1 MDDGRLRFPIQR
13 QAEQQS
19 CRCKRRHPTKVR
31 FKTIPAFCRNLFPA
45 GTLTKLA
52 HHLKQ
57 IEKEQDF
64 DNPFSGLGQ
73 VLRAAKECYL
83 HSSTQPGFHKALYSD
98 AYSVVRSTGLGDPGK
113 KKTKKPP
120 VGSLGEALRDPF
132 GLFSQVVQPV
142 QATSVVRL
150 CVLRYAYISTYIPRY
165 LHIPIPLT
173 VVSPVS
179 LPKRGQNRLHLPTS
193 RGVTLGR

>member
-19 CRCKRRHPTKVR
+19 CRCKRRHPMKVR

-73 VLRAAKECYL
+73 VLRAAKECF
-83 HSSTQPGFHKALYSD
+83 T
-98 AYSVVRSTGLGDPGK
+98 
-113 KKTKKPP
+113 
-120 VGSLGEALRDPF
+120 
-132 GLFSQVVQPV
+132 
-142 QATSVVRL
+142 RL
-150 CVLRYAYISTYIPRY
+150 CDISLFGRRGPGNDCGKAVLYVRTHIPAYI
-165 LHIPIPLT
+165 PI
-173 VVSPVS
+173 S
-179 LPKRGQNRLHLPTS
+179 LQPSSVCLK
-193 RGVTLGR
+193 LGRVQKQRYMPISTFAW

>member
-1 MDDGRLRFPIQR
+1 M
-13 QAEQQS
+13 
-19 CRCKRRHPTKVR
+19 
-31 FKTIPAFCRNLFPA
+31 
-45 GTLTKLA
+45 
-52 HHLKQ
+52 
-57 IEKEQDF
+57 
-64 DNPFSGLGQ
+64 
-73 VLRAAKECYL
+73 LRAAKECYL
-83 HSSTQPGFHKALYSD
+83 HNSTQPGLHKALYSD
-98 AYSVVRSTGLGDPGK
+98 AYSVVWSTGLGDPGK
-113 KKTKKPP
+113 KKPA
-120 VGSLGEALRDPF
+120 GSLGEALRDPF